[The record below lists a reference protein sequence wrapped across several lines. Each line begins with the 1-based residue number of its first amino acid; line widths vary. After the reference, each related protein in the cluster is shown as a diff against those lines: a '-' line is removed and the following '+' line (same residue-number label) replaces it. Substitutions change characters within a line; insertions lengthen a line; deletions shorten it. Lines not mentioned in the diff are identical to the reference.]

1 MYGHLIGE
9 LNQLML
15 LNLDDATNEKIYSVL

>member
-1 MYGHLIGE
+1 MYGHLIGA